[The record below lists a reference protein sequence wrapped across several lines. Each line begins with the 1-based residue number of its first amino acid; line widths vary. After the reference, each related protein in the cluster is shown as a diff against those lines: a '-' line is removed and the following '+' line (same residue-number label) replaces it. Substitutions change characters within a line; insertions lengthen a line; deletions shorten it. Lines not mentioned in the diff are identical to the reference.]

1 MVGQGVATDTRVES
15 VSLRVTADGLVFL
28 TVEGVTISG
37 VVDNFGNWGVQASV
51 DDLKALV
58 SEKNISL
65 LQDAGCSLGTKA
77 ARIQGQINPP
87 SMRGN
92 VSGNLKCKRAEV
104 TVATLNTAGTLSAS
118 SSSTTA
124 TGDLQGADNA
134 APTTPGTERF
144 KLSFKQTVMPCAGCG
159 WLIDYTD
166 VVIKHSQGT
175 FKKRGPGFI
184 IKIGRP
190 SPVVNVDIS
199 SIPSNATIES
209 ADLYMK
215 FNVHEGIANAD
226 FTSVVEAYGWING
239 KKQLVRTLYA
249 KKDIKDRGYSKA
261 KPYVPFD
268 FTAYTKKIHN

>member
-1 MVGQGVATDTRVES
+1 MRYLKTALGLICISVLAGCASSSSSGVDLTVSRGDATGRFAGTYNGTISLTSTADVVGQGVATDTRVES

-144 KLSFKQTVMPCAGCG
+144 KLSF
-159 WLIDYTD
+159 
-166 VVIKHSQGT
+166 
-175 FKKRGPGFI
+175 
-184 IKIGRP
+184 
-190 SPVVNVDIS
+190 
-199 SIPSNATIES
+199 
-209 ADLYMK
+209 
-215 FNVHEGIANAD
+215 
-226 FTSVVEAYGWING
+226 
-239 KKQLVRTLYA
+239 
-249 KKDIKDRGYSKA
+249 
-261 KPYVPFD
+261 
-268 FTAYTKKIHN
+268 